1 MRCEKIRPYLS
12 AYMDGEIDPDK
23 KLEVEKHLADCETCR
38 KEYQSFVKLKEVTD
52 RMRFTDLSDDLWA
65 GYWKGIYRRIERGAG
80 WIFLSLGVVI
90 LLAFGAYQFFKEF
103 LADPNISLLAKI
115 GVSTCVFGA
124 IILLVSIIRERL
136 FLYKTERYK
145 KVER

>member
-1 MRCEKIRPYLS
+1 MRCEEIRPYLS
-12 AYMDGEIDPDK
+12 AYLDGELDPDR
-23 KLEVEKHLADCETCR
+23 KLEVEEHLADCDGCR
-38 KEYQSFVKLKEVTD
+38 KEYQYFVKLKEVTD
-52 RMRFTDLSDDLWA
+52 RMRFVDLSDDLWA

-80 WIFLSLGVVI
+80 WIFLSLGAIV
-90 LLAFGAYQFFKEF
+90 LLVFGAYQFFKEF
-103 LADPNISLLAKI
+103 LADPNISLIAKI

-145 KVER
+145 EVER

>member
-12 AYMDGEIDPDK
+12 AYLDGEIDPAARS
-23 KLEVEKHLADCETCR
+23 EVEKHLAECDSCR

-52 RMRFTDLSDDLWA
+52 RMRFADLSDDLWA

-80 WIFLSLGVVI
+80 WIFLSLGAII
-90 LLAFGAYQFFKEF
+90 LLALGAYQFLKEF
-103 LADPNISLLAKI
+103 LGDPNISLIAKI

-145 KVER
+145 EVER

>member
-1 MRCEKIRPYLS
+1 MKCEEIKPYLM
-12 AYMDGEIDPDK
+12 AYLDGEIEHEK
-23 KLEVEKHLADCETCR
+23 KLEIEKHLTECENCR

-52 RMRFTDLSDDLWA
+52 KMKLADLSDQLWA

-80 WIFLSLGVVI
+80 WMFLSIGAII

-103 LADPNISLLAKI
+103 LADPNISLIIKV
-115 GVSTCVFGA
+115 GVSTLSLGI

-136 FLYKTERYK
+136 FLFKTSRYRE
-145 KVER
+145 VER